1 MPSEK
6 NPVNWFEIA
15 VTDLNRAKEF
25 YENILGY
32 ELSVQEMGPLKMA
45 WFPANRDAPSAPGTL
60 VKAEYY
66 KPSLDGTLVYF
77 SVEDIDATL
86 EKIKDNGGKVLNPKM
101 PIGNFGFIAHFID
114 SEGNKIGLHSES

>member
-45 WFPANRDAPSAPGTL
+45 W
-60 VKAEYY
+60 
-66 KPSLDGTLVYF
+66 
-77 SVEDIDATL
+77 
-86 EKIKDNGGKVLNPKM
+86 
-101 PIGNFGFIAHFID
+101 
-114 SEGNKIGLHSES
+114 